1 MSKQYKDRFCEA
13 EYELTEKNA
22 FICLSCNKKYSK
34 KEAVKHEQTCCG
46 RSMKELVEESF
57 GP

>member
-1 MSKQYKDRFCEA
+1 MSGQYKDRFSDA
-13 EYELTEKNA
+13 EKELQEKNA
-22 FICLSCNKKYSK
+22 FVCLSCNKKYSK
-34 KEAVKHEQTCCG
+34 KEAENHEKTCCG